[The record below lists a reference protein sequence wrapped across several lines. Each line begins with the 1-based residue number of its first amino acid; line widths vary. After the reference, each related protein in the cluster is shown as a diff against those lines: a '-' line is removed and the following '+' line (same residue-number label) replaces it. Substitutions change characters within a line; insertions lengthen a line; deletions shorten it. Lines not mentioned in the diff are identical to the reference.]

1 VPRPTPRNAGL
12 SLIYSGRSNT
22 RGASTKVGLSTN
34 SAAHESSGGSALG
47 QPETNRHRRTLSRS
61 TSNSGNVC
69 GQAGTAG
76 ECQLPTS
83 GEPPL
88 TTTAEPSQSWSLGDG
103 SAPYVPFVF
112 GLRIRGRAVRLTT
125 AYNLQAVWQAAL
137 SHVGRSPH
145 ISDFTSLLHRRHMPF
160 TALCHS
166 RPSPAIGET
175 ISGSP
180 VIRIGYPICEGG
192 SSLPARA

>member
-1 VPRPTPRNAGL
+1 MSER
-12 SLIYSGRSNT
+12 
-22 RGASTKVGLSTN
+22 
-34 SAAHESSGGSALG
+34 G
-47 QPETNRHRRTLSRS
+47 QPEKNRHRRTLSRS

-103 SAPYVPFVF
+103 SAPYVPFVL